1 MCSYFS
7 FRALLCFTTLSNS
20 VNTAWAVGRINDE
33 LEMTLKEALMFHPRN
48 MRVFNGESEGNDE
61 KLQPQ

>member
-1 MCSYFS
+1 
-7 FRALLCFTTLSNS
+7 

-33 LEMTLKEALMFHPRN
+33 LEMTLNEALMFYPRN